1 MNPKDAPFI
10 GIMSRL
16 SPGQSIVVPAS
27 AESSF
32 ILSLDSASSFDCEQ
46 DLRTPDSLRLIAH
59 SLSSIASS
67 LDDIISAW
75 NGIDEDEE
83 DEDMHVNAVDRY
95 DAVHSDSMATIEE
108 LIKQLQADV
117 EIDFDR

>member
-1 MNPKDAPFI
+1 
-10 GIMSRL
+10 
-16 SPGQSIVVPAS
+16 
-27 AESSF
+27 
-32 ILSLDSASSFDCEQ
+32 
-46 DLRTPDSLRLIAH
+46 
-59 SLSSIASS
+59 